1 MLLLLEWP
9 VTRTVTIE
17 QEEQVKSREEI
28 MNMLEA
34 FDLTGSLRDA
44 GELAGCSHHTV
55 AAYVARRDEG
65 RLGGVG
71 PVRRERIIDPWLA
84 KIEEWVERSCGK
96 IRADRAF
103 DKLTALGYTGSERA
117 VRRAVA
123 EVKANHRRGRRRVYR
138 PWIPEPG
145 MWAQWDWG
153 AGPVIAGRRTN
164 LFCAWLAWSRF
175 RVVIATWDRTL
186 PTVIACVD
194 RAMRA
199 FGGAATYWLTDN
211 ERTVTID
218 HVAGIAVRHPEM
230 VAVGGHYGITVAT
243 CVPADPESKGGSEA
257 TVRIAKADLV
267 PTDANL
273 RDDYAGWAEL
283 AEACEAFTAEVNARV
298 HRVTR
303 RPPIEMLTEERH
315 RLHALPERPYTAAL
329 GETRKVSWSSTI
341 SFGAVTYSVPHTLA
355 DETVWVR
362 VDGDQVVVTHCAP
375 SGPVE
380 VARHQR
386 STPGHPMIDDAHYPP
401 RPAGPLGRRPKPASA
416 AEAEFLAIGDG
427 ARTWLVEAAAAG
439 TSRMK
444 VKMAQAVTLAR
455 LHGTERLDWALG
467 HAAMFGRF
475 ADGDLASILAADPP
489 RQRRRATTC
498 TRCSPAPPLGAA
510 SAATDEPSTDRRGR
524 RPVAHPAPAPH
535 ARRCTGVVGHRQG
548 SAMGPSRSSQGV
560 ARRRTRRPSSILCA
574 GPAQSGRVP
583 HRQDLR
589 RLGNPYQPIAQRLGY
604 RIFKVFNNQAFNRID
619 DGETARDYLSG
630 QAFSK

>member
-1 MLLLLEWP
+1 
-9 VTRTVTIE
+9 
-17 QEEQVKSREEI
+17 
-28 MNMLEA
+28 
-34 FDLTGSLRDA
+34 
-44 GELAGCSHHTV
+44 
-55 AAYVARRDEG
+55 
-65 RLGGVG
+65 
-71 PVRRERIIDPWLA
+71 
-84 KIEEWVERSCGK
+84 
-96 IRADRAF
+96 
-103 DKLTALGYTGSERA
+103 
-117 VRRAVA
+117 
-123 EVKANHRRGRRRVYR
+123 
-138 PWIPEPG
+138 

-199 FGGAATYWLTDN
+199 FGGAPTYWLTDN

-218 HVAGIAVRHPEM
+218 HVAGIAVRHPEI
-230 VAVGGHYGITVAT
+230 VAVGGHYGVTVAT

-257 TVRIAKADLV
+257 TVRVAKADLV

-273 RDDYAGWAEL
+273 RGDYAGWAEL
-283 AEACEAFTAEVNARV
+283 VEACEAFTAEVNARV

-303 RPPIEMLTEERH
+303 RPPVEMLTEERH

-329 GETRKVSWSSTI
+329 GETRKVSWSATV
-341 SFGAVTYSVPHTLA
+341 SFGAVTYSLPHTLA

-375 SGPVE
+375 SGPIE

-401 RPAGPLGRRPKPASA
+401 RPAGPLARRPKPTSA
-416 AEAEFLAIGDG
+416 AETEFLAIGNG

-439 TSRMK
+439 TSRVK

-455 LHGTERLDWALG
+455 LHGQIRVDCALG

-475 ADGDLASILAADPP
+475 AHGELASILVAIPP
-489 RQRRRATTC
+489 GQRRRADDVHSLQPGT
-498 TRCSPAPPLGAA
+498 AA
-510 SAATDEPSTDRRGR
+510 WGRPRR
-524 RPVAHPAPAPH
+524 RPMNSAPMDEVVDLLRALRLGSH
-535 ARRCTGVVGHRQG
+535 ARRSTGPVGHRQVTTLG
-548 SAMGPSRSSQGV
+548 TGRSNARTAHRG
-560 ARRRTRRPSSILCA
+560 ARRPPSILNP

-583 HRQDLR
+583 PPARPSTSGTEPSARSRRRPSGRCAPWNGSTATRTSSCADHQAHPRRTSLKRSAKPPSMRPQGVLVQSRAPRRARAPPQRRRHRRQGDPADHARRRHRDRRHRPDPGHHRDRRGALPGRRR
-589 RLGNPYQPIAQRLGY
+589 RLREIPSPCRATFTPPGSTNSCPRPSPTPPSTGSS
-604 RIFKVFNNQAFNRID
+604 
-619 DGETARDYLSG
+619 TTPTS
-630 QAFSK
+630 S